1 MPDTDTSAEN
11 LPPRRRNIVLRSL
24 VLAALAAGLI
34 AVVIWRDSIDY
45 QSIADWAQNH
55 SWWETAL
62 EFVAVHIVA
71 GLFFVPRLFLGLAAG
86 ALFGAVWGSLLAII
100 GGTAGAFVGFALV
113 RFVNADAV
121 KLREAPRIGPWL
133 ERAERQGW
141 RFVLVVRLV
150 PVLPHSLVNYVFG
163 LSKVAT
169 PAYLLGSALGMVP
182 TAIIYANLGEGGREA
197 VQGNSNYALLAAW
210 GFGLIF
216 VSWLLP
222 KLIARFWPQNGA

>member
-1 MPDTDTSAEN
+1 MTDDTQS

-24 VLAALAAGLI
+24 VIAALAAGLI
-34 AVVIWRDSIDY
+34 AVVIWRDEIDY
-45 QSIADWAQNH
+45 EAIAAWTQNH

-62 EFVAVHIVA
+62 EFIAVHVVA

-86 ALFGAVWGSLLAII
+86 ALFGAVWGSVLAIV
-100 GGTAGAFVGFALV
+100 GGTLGAFVGFALV

-133 ERAERQGW
+133 ERAEKQGW
-141 RFVLVVRLV
+141 RFVLVVRLI

-163 LSKVAT
+163 LSKVST
-169 PAYLLGSALGMVP
+169 PGYLLGSMLGMVP
-182 TAIIYANLGEGGREA
+182 TAVIYANLGDSGRG
-197 VQGNSNYALLAAW
+197 VIQGSSNYALLAAW

-222 KLIARFWPQNGA
+222 KVIARLFPTEK

>member
-1 MPDTDTSAEN
+1 MTDDTET
-11 LPPRRRNIVLRSL
+11 LPPRRRNVVLRSFAIAL
-24 VLAALAAGLI
+24 LAAGLV
-34 AVVIWRDSIDY
+34 AVVVWRDEIDY
-45 QSIADWAQNH
+45 EAIAAWAQNH

-62 EFVAVHIVA
+62 EFIAVHVVA

-86 ALFGAVWGSLLAII
+86 ALFGPIWGSVLAIL
-100 GGTAGAFVGFALV
+100 GGTAGAFAGFALV
-113 RFVNADAV
+113 RFINADAV

-141 RFVLVVRLV
+141 RFVFVVRLI
-150 PVLPHSLVNYVFG
+150 PILPHSLVNYVFG

-169 PAYLLGSALGMVP
+169 PSYLLGSALGMVP
-182 TAIIYANLGEGGREA
+182 TAVIYANLGDSGRG
-197 VQGNSNYALLAAW
+197 VIQGSSNYALLAAW

-222 KLIARFWPQNGA
+222 KLVARFWPQS